1 MMIYVTQ
8 QCRYGTMIFNRN
20 DDTIGKSLIQYGE
33 WSEAETFLFSQI
45 LRPGDAAVE
54 IGANIGSH
62 TVMLS
67 QAVGDAGAVFA
78 FEPQRH
84 VFQVLCAN
92 LVINHCL
99 NVYASQCAIG
109 DADGMIDFPAID
121 PRHPNNFGATSIYLK
136 NTELERISI
145 KRLDSIDFRRIDFLK
160 ADVEG
165 FELNVLRGGLQTIER
180 HRPILHLEYL
190 NHYTGDESRRYLDL
204 LSPMDYRLWYYI
216 TPLYNRDNFLKN
228 QDNIFE
234 GIWSFDAIAIPAER
248 GEMQGL
254 HEIKASDDH
263 VRCDDGEQW
272 RSAKYI
278 RY

>member
-1 MMIYVTQ
+1 MIYVTQ

-20 DDTIGKSLIQYGE
+20 DDTIGQSLIKYGE

-45 LRPGDAAVE
+45 VRQGDTVVE
-54 IGANIGSH
+54 VGANIGSH

-67 QAVGDAGAVFA
+67 QAVGDSGAVFA

-99 NVYASQCAIG
+99 NVHANQCAIG
-109 DADGMIDFPAID
+109 DTDGTIDFPAID
-121 PRHPNNFGATSIYLK
+121 PRNQNNFGATSVYSK
-136 NTELERISI
+136 NTGFERIPL
-145 KRLDSIDFRRIDFLK
+145 KRLDSIDFCRVDFLK

-165 FELNVLRGGLQTIER
+165 FEINVLRGGLKVIEKY
-180 HRPILHLEYL
+180 RPILHLEYL
-190 NHYTGDESRRYLDL
+190 NHYTGDESQRYLEL
-204 LSPMDYRLWYYI
+204 LSPLGYRLWYYI
-216 TPLYNRDNFLKN
+216 TPLYNRFNFLNNEK
-228 QDNIFE
+228 NIFE
-234 GIWSFDAIAIPAER
+234 GLWSFDAIAVPTEC

-254 HEIKASDDH
+254 HEIKASDGH
-263 VRCDDGEQW
+263 MKCDDGDQW
-272 RSAKYI
+272 RTAKFV